1 MEPYALADRVVKD
14 YVGRAKLMKP
24 LALAI
29 TITMLVVAL
38 SLYFV
43 VDPSDQSD
51 VTALHSTSQASSTTS
66 TMPSGN
72 TQLAPVESMLS
83 GLEQRLQQQPDDGK
97 GWLLLAKS
105 YRHLGRMDDARDA
118 YKNAEA
124 LGNGDATVAAQLYG
138 LQDMEVS
145 Q

>member
-1 MEPYALADRVVKD
+1 MEPYALADRVVKE
-14 YVGRAKLMKP
+14 YVGRAKLMKS

-51 VTALHSTSQASSTTS
+51 VTALHSTSQESSTVS

-118 YKNAEA
+118 YKKAEA
-124 LGNGDATVAAQLYG
+124 LGNNDATVAAQLYG
-138 LQDMEVS
+138 LQDMDVS